1 MPGIGSFVLL
11 LIATQGIFGNDR
23 IALHLHQRLLR
34 AIDGN
39 AVQPSV
45 ELRVA
50 PELMQGAVSPD
61 ERLLGNVLDQ
71 IRVAHHAPDQALD
84 AALVFDYHQL
94 IGSLLARDR
103 AFHQL
108 EIAVLGG
115 GGLRDGHGY
124 SGWTPHG
131 YDGPGAMASALPVPG
146 LAREYTARC
155 RSSQRSGW
163 LDRSSHSQMR
173 RRSIGRTH
181 SHNWVC
187 MSKRTSGG
195 PESGHEIAPGL
206 FVSNAQAWPS
216 QWISPENWP
225 SQKCNAP
232 DSASSHR
239 PAATQPAAHADR
251 APNTTQA
258 ARTMA
263 LPSSQ
268 NTSSAPRTALRC
280 NGYCTAGGCRER
292 GVMP

>member
-1 MPGIGSFVLL
+1 M
-11 LIATQGIFGNDR
+11 
-23 IALHLHQRLLR
+23 
-34 AIDGN
+34 
-39 AVQPSV
+39 V
-45 ELRVA
+45 ELRFA

-84 AALVFDYHQL
+84 AALVFDDQQL
-94 IGSLLARDR
+94 IGSLIARDR

-146 LAREYTARC
+146 LAREYTARR

-163 LDRSSHSQMR
+163 PYPPSHSQMR

-181 SHNWVC
+181 SHNCVC

-206 FVSNAQAWPS
+206 LVSNAHALPS
-216 QWISPENWP
+216 QRISPENWP
-225 SQKCNAP
+225 SQKYNAP
-232 DSASSHR
+232 ARAHG
-239 PAATQPAAHADR
+239 PAATHPAPHADR
-251 APNTTQA
+251 APTPTQA

-280 NGYCTAGGCRER
+280 NGYCTAGGGPQPR
-292 GVMP
+292 VTHQSPQYT